1 MEKRNLWISLV
12 AVVLSFAGGFFLA
25 NAINRSE
32 LNTLRSE
39 NERLKTA
46 PADVQNK
53 GSDSE
58 LTSDE
63 INAKLAEADQNPQ
76 NFDYQKQLGLAL
88 YKYGSMKQDP
98 ELVTNSIR
106 LLERADSLRNTDH
119 DVILGLGNA
128 YFDIGYFKKEN
139 EYLEKARGLYERA
152 LKQYPTD
159 ADVKTDLALT
169 YFLFDPPD
177 DEKAI
182 AGFKEALKI
191 NPKLERALE
200 FIVQSLIRTNR
211 KAEAA
216 EYLAQLK
223 RINPNNDAI
232 GGLTS
237 KLNESASNQPK

>member
-1 MEKRNLWISLV
+1 MEKRNLWISLI
-12 AVVLSFAGGFFLA
+12 AVLLSFAGGFFLA

-32 LNTLRSE
+32 LNSLRSE
-39 NERLKTA
+39 NERLTTTQ
-46 PADVQNK
+46 ADVQK
-53 GSDSE
+53 KESDSA
-58 LTSDE
+58 LSDDE

-88 YKYGSMKQDP
+88 YKYGSMKQDA
-98 ELVTNSIR
+98 ELISNSIR

-139 EYLEKARGLYERA
+139 EGLEKARGYYERA
-152 LKQYPTD
+152 LKQNPTD
-159 ADVKTDLALT
+159 AEVKTDLALT

-191 NPKLERALE
+191 DPKLEKPLE
-200 FIVQSLIRTNR
+200 FIIQSLLRANR
-211 KAEAA
+211 KVEAA

-223 RINPNNDAI
+223 KTNPNSDAI

-237 KLNESASNQPK
+237 KLSEIPTNQPK